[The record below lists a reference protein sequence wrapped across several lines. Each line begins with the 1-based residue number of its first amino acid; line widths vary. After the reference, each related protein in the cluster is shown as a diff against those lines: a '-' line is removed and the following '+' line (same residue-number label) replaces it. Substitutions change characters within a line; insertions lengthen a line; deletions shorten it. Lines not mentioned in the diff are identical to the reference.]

1 MKIKILMLLLV
12 VLNFSQAQ
20 ESYRY
25 VVDALRSD
33 SVNVYTMKKN
43 TDKLTK
49 KETPMVNGSVAFKL
63 ANGEKVTIDAKDTLL
78 AWQLVE
84 LRKEHF
90 KGVLFAVITYNG
102 KRYFIEASALKF
114 DENPEG
120 VKDFINVKSKH
131 HTKLGHLFNTTS
143 TFYVVFILLVAS
155 IVCAYL
161 IAVFPR
167 FWPLVIASPLFL
179 FAAVALEM
187 LGLFYLGYDL
197 LWWLDSDVYGLAA
210 VFWRLVLFLIAIA
223 IQFGGMFLFRKA
235 IRTHN
240 SQELIVW
247 RPVIFAGLS
256 FVALIISGLLVGNK
270 VASSETMTYIE
281 VPVVLLLL
289 IIGLATSIVHNCK
302 CLGKIAGVAFSLFA
316 VIWSMAAISCV
327 ALFVVAFLTA
337 FMEVICVVIAVL
349 FITRLPPNF
358 FTSVIPPIFFDK
370 LGGAHYNAG
379 ERDSANFK
387 IDQAR
392 KDD

>member
-90 KGVLFAVITYNG
+90 KSVLFA
-102 KRYFIEASALKF
+102 KKYFHK
-114 DENPEG
+114 PC
-120 VKDFINVKSKH
+120 
-131 HTKLGHLFNTTS
+131 NTTS

-223 IQFGGMFLFRKA
+223 IQFGGMFLFRKT

-289 IIGLATSIVHNCK
+289 IIGLAT
-302 CLGKIAGVAFSLFA
+302 
-316 VIWSMAAISCV
+316 
-327 ALFVVAFLTA
+327 
-337 FMEVICVVIAVL
+337 
-349 FITRLPPNF
+349 
-358 FTSVIPPIFFDK
+358 
-370 LGGAHYNAG
+370 
-379 ERDSANFK
+379 
-387 IDQAR
+387 R
-392 KDD
+392 K